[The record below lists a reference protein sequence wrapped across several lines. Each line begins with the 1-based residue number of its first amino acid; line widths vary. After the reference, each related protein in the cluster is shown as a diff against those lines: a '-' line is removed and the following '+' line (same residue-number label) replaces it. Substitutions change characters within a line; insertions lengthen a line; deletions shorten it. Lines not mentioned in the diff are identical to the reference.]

1 MTHLEILVA
10 LNLVGDIG
18 SIRLHKLLHYFER
31 PEDIFSASRERLM
44 QISGIGENIA
54 GRIVPFKKEELQKEL
69 ALTKKLSLRIICR
82 EDPEY
87 PENLQNIPDPP
98 LVLYLKG
105 KLLTADKLALAI
117 VGSRL
122 ASLYGL
128 TSAEHFAEELAHL
141 GFTIV
146 SGMAR
151 GIDTAAHRGAL
162 KAGGRTIAVL
172 GSGFNQIY
180 PRENKGLAERIA
192 ENGAVVSE
200 FPVNSQPLKQNFP
213 QRNRV
218 ISGLSLGVL
227 VAEAA
232 RNSGALITADFA
244 LEQGREV
251 FALPG
256 KIDALT
262 SWGTNALI
270 KQGAKLV
277 CGVEDILEELE
288 SPLKEEVRRQQKQ
301 SPVEAP
307 RVFIDSEESLVY
319 NLISKQAAAL
329 DDIIEKS
336 NLGIPRVST
345 LLLRLEFKKLIQ
357 ALPGKNF
364 IRA

>member
-1 MTHLEILVA
+1 MTHLEALVA

-18 SIRLHKLLHYFER
+18 SIRLNKLLCYFSR
-31 PEDIFSASRERLM
+31 PEDIFAASPERLM
-44 QISGIGENIA
+44 QVAGITEKIA
-54 GRIVPFKKEELQKEL
+54 AKIRSFKEEELQQEL
-69 ALTKKLSLRIICR
+69 ALARELNLGIISQ
-82 EDPEY
+82 EDAEY
-87 PENLQNIPDPP
+87 PENLKNIPDPP
-98 LVLYLKG
+98 LVLYVKG
-105 KLLTADKLALAI
+105 KLLGEDKLALAI

-128 TSAEHFAEELAHL
+128 TNAEHFAAQLAGL
-141 GFTIV
+141 GFTII

-162 KAGGRTIAVL
+162 KAGGRTIAVI
-172 GSGFNQIY
+172 GSGFNHLY

-192 ENGAVVSE
+192 QNGAVLSE
-200 FPVNSQPLKQNFP
+200 FPINTTPLKQNFP
-213 QRNRV
+213 QRNRL

-256 KIDALT
+256 KIDTLT
-262 SWGTNALI
+262 SWGTHALI

-277 CGVEDILEELE
+277 SGLEDILEELK
-288 SPLKEEVRRQQKQ
+288 SPLKEELCLKKPRP
-301 SPVEAP
+301 SPQIK
-307 RVFIDSEESLVY
+307 RDLLDGEESLLY
-319 NLISKQAAAL
+319 NLIPKQPVAL
-329 DDIIEKS
+329 DDIIQNC
-336 NLGIPRVST
+336 NLGIPRVSV
-345 LLLRLEFKKLIQ
+345 LLLSLRFKKLIQ
-357 ALPGKNF
+357 ELPGKNF